1 MLRRRDQDRDIKNPR
16 PMLFCL
22 LYTIDTSDN
31 ESQQSRACKLP
42 FAFQVKLIDTS
53 VGSIYFSWD
62 DVHCRLSISRCG
74 REKSL
79 RGVRHCTMKPP
90 DLDCITRS
98 NLGEIHGNVHVAL
111 VDCFGKP
118 ACWWNKLSWE
128 WKDQKKKM
136 KNIFLIEFIN
146 AVNRTLTNTIIESAG
161 LSGKS
166 VACR

>member
-1 MLRRRDQDRDIKNPR
+1 MILEIDNISLVNPR
-16 PMLFCL
+16 ITFQKPCETGIVGLVLKPKQKTTRKTQYIHSTLCYGVETKIETL
-22 LYTIDTSDN
+22 ETQYRCCSVYCTSDN
-31 ESQQSRACKLP
+31 ESKQSRARQLL

-62 DVHCRLSISRCG
+62 DVHCRLSISRSG

-111 VDCFGKP
+111 VDCFG
-118 ACWWNKLSWE
+118 
-128 WKDQKKKM
+128 
-136 KNIFLIEFIN
+136 
-146 AVNRTLTNTIIESAG
+146 
-161 LSGKS
+161 
-166 VACR
+166 